1 VIPCLHGDTVTI
13 FTGTIFTGTIST
25 WRLRRGSV
33 LGHCPRLVT
42 VRFLRGTSGS
52 RATEPEPAV
61 EGELNPNDV
70 SHRARNVGKGRP
82 TPSRREAEG
91 RKRGPAPP
99 PPRTQREA
107 LRRMRGSK
115 AQRRNAAAQRRE
127 RMLAGDEKYL
137 PPRDQGPV
145 KAYVRDLVDSR
156 RHLAGAFIPLALLVI
171 VVVLVLPL
179 AVQQYASLVSMV
191 MLFAIIIEGVLL
203 GRTVKRRVRERFP
216 NASESGA
223 SLGFYAM
230 TRATQLRRLRVPKP
244 RVACGDPIP

>member
-1 VIPCLHGDTVTI
+1 M
-13 FTGTIFTGTIST
+13 
-25 WRLRRGSV
+25 
-33 LGHCPRLVT
+33 
-42 VRFLRGTSGS
+42 
-52 RATEPEPAV
+52 
-61 EGELNPNDV
+61 EGEPNPDDV
-70 SHRARNVGKGRP
+70 SYRAHNVGKGRP

-115 AQRRNAAAQRRE
+115 AQRRTAAAEHRE

-137 PPRDQGPV
+137 LPRDRGPV

-156 RHLAGAFIPLALLVI
+156 RHLAGGFMPLALLVI
-171 VVVLVLPL
+171 VVVLVPSPV
-179 AVQQYASLVSMV
+179 VQQYASLVSMA
-191 MLFAIIIEGVLL
+191 MLLAIITEGVLL

-216 NASESGA
+216 NTSESGT

-230 TRATQLRRLRVPKP
+230 IRATQLRRLRVPKP
-244 RVACGDPIP
+244 RIGRGDPIP

>member
-1 VIPCLHGDTVTI
+1 MEQKLD
-13 FTGTIFTGTIST
+13 
-25 WRLRRGSV
+25 
-33 LGHCPRLVT
+33 
-42 VRFLRGTSGS
+42 
-52 RATEPEPAV
+52 PA
-61 EGELNPNDV
+61 NV
-70 SHRARNVGKGRP
+70 SHRARNAGKGRP

-115 AQRRNAAAQRRE
+115 EQRRSAAAQRRE
-127 RMLAGDEKYL
+127 RMVAGDEKYL
-137 PPRDQGPV
+137 LPRDQGPV

-156 RHLAGAFIPLALLVI
+156 RHLAGVFMPLALLVL
-171 VVVLVLPL
+171 VVLLMPPF
-179 AVQQYASLVSMV
+179 VQQYVSTASMA
-191 MLFAIIIEGVLL
+191 MLLAIIVEGVLL

-216 NASESGA
+216 TASESGA

-244 RVACGDPIP
+244 RVGHGDPIP

>member
-1 VIPCLHGDTVTI
+1 
-13 FTGTIFTGTIST
+13 
-25 WRLRRGSV
+25 
-33 LGHCPRLVT
+33 
-42 VRFLRGTSGS
+42 VRFLRGNTG
-52 RATEPEPAV
+52 ATDPEPEPEPAV
-61 EGELNPNDV
+61 EELGSDNV
-70 SHRARNVGKGRP
+70 SYRARNVGKGRP

-115 AQRRNAAAQRRE
+115 TQRRNAAAERRE

-137 PPRDQGPV
+137 LPRDQGPV

-156 RHLAGAFIPLALLVI
+156 RHLAGAFMPLALLGL
-171 VVVLVLPL
+171 VVVLLPPSV
-179 AVQQYASLVSMV
+179 VQQYVSPVSMA
-191 MLFAIIIEGVLL
+191 MLLAIIIEGVLL

-216 NASESGA
+216 TASESAA

-244 RVACGDPIP
+244 RIGLGDPIP

>member
-1 VIPCLHGDTVTI
+1 M
-13 FTGTIFTGTIST
+13 
-25 WRLRRGSV
+25 
-33 LGHCPRLVT
+33 
-42 VRFLRGTSGS
+42 RFLRGNTGSG
-52 RATEPEPAV
+52 ATEPEPAV
-61 EGELNPNDV
+61 EGELDPDDV
-70 SHRARNVGKGRP
+70 SHRARTVGKGRP

-115 AQRRNAAAQRRE
+115 TQRRNAAAERRE
-127 RMLAGDEKYL
+127 RMLAGDNKYL
-137 PPRDQGPV
+137 LPRDQGPV

-156 RHLAGAFIPLALLVI
+156 RHLAGAFMPLALLVI
-171 VVVLVLPL
+171 VVVLVPSPV
-179 AVQQYASLVSMV
+179 VQQYASLVSMA
-191 MLFAIIIEGVLL
+191 MLLAIIIEGVLL